1 MKSQRN
7 PWQEL
12 LVSAIRTKVAPP
24 RPEGFYTRE
33 EIAKEWGL
41 KLNTATRHLDTLLK
55 QKKVEMIRQMS
66 VIESKDGEKL
76 LRKLK
81 MFKII
86 PTKPSRK

>member
-1 MKSQRN
+1 MKSKN

-12 LVSAIRTKVAPP
+12 LETAIRTKVAPP

-41 KLNTATRHLDTLLK
+41 KMNTATRHLDTLYR

-86 PTKPSRK
+86 TTKHPRK

>member
-1 MKSQRN
+1 MKPRN

-12 LVSAIRTKVAPP
+12 LVTAIRTKVAPP
-24 RPEGFYTRE
+24 RPVGFFTRE

-66 VIESKDGEKL
+66 VITSKDGDKL

-86 PTKPSRK
+86 PIKPPRK

>member
-1 MKSQRN
+1 MKPRN

-12 LVSAIRTKVAPP
+12 LETAIRTKVAPP
-24 RPEGFYTRE
+24 RPEGFFTRE

-41 KLNTATRHLDTLLK
+41 KMNTATRHLDILLK

-66 VIESKDGEKL
+66 VITSKDGEKL

-86 PTKPSRK
+86 PTKPPRK

>member
-1 MKSQRN
+1 MKPRN

-12 LVSAIRTKVAPP
+12 LVTAIRTKVAPP

-41 KLNTATRHLDTLLK
+41 KMNTTTRHLQSLVN
-55 QKKVEMIRQMS
+55 QKKVEVVRQMC
-66 VIESKDGEKL
+66 VIETKSGSM

-81 MFKII
+81 MFKIV
-86 PTKPSRK
+86 PTKPPRK

>member
-1 MKSQRN
+1 MKPRN

-12 LVSAIRTKVAPP
+12 LVTAIRTKVAPP
-24 RPEGFYTRE
+24 RPEGFFTRE

-66 VIESKDGEKL
+66 VITSKDGEKL

-86 PTKPSRK
+86 TKK

>member
-1 MKSQRN
+1 MKPRN

-12 LVSAIRTKVAPP
+12 LVTAIRTKVAPP
-24 RPEGFYTRE
+24 RPEGFFTRE

-41 KLNTATRHLDTLLK
+41 KMNTATRHLDTLLK

-66 VIESKDGEKL
+66 VITSKDGDKL

-86 PTKPSRK
+86 PTKPPRK

>member
-1 MKSQRN
+1 MKPRN

-24 RPEGFYTRE
+24 RPEGFFTRE

-41 KLNTATRHLDTLLK
+41 KMNTATRHLDNLLK

-66 VIESKDGEKL
+66 VITSKDGEKL

-86 PTKPSRK
+86 PTKPLHK

>member
-1 MKSQRN
+1 MKPRN

-12 LVSAIRTKVAPP
+12 LITAIRTKIAPP
-24 RPEGFYTRE
+24 RPEGFFTRE

-66 VIESKDGEKL
+66 VITSKDGEKL

-86 PTKPSRK
+86 PTKPPRK

>member
-1 MKSQRN
+1 MKPRN

-24 RPEGFYTRE
+24 RPEGFFTRE

-41 KLNTATRHLDTLLK
+41 KMNTTTRHLDILLK

-66 VIESKDGEKL
+66 VITSKDGEKL

-86 PTKPSRK
+86 PTKPPRK

>member
-1 MKSQRN
+1 M
-7 PWQEL
+7 
-12 LVSAIRTKVAPP
+12 
-24 RPEGFYTRE
+24 GFFTRE

-66 VIESKDGEKL
+66 VITSKDGDKL

-86 PTKPSRK
+86 PIKPPRK

>member
-1 MKSQRN
+1 MKPRN

-12 LVSAIRTKVAPP
+12 LVTAIRTKVAPP

-41 KLNTATRHLDTLLK
+41 KLNTATRHLDTLYK

-66 VIESKDGEKL
+66 VIEAKGGQML

-86 PTKPSRK
+86 PIKHPHK